1 MVLPSLRMR
10 GSAPQLPAATRRRCT
25 QPPRAH
31 ALPPPGMLG
40 VVVLLASRPPLSVC
54 IFYTQNP
61 LSPFFSACISP
72 HNANWPPNPLKA
84 SPISNFHL
92 LGSPG
97 THLHPNVPSEALQR
111 PPFALSAPFS
121 TLRPSGPPH
130 LVLLAPQNP
139 PLAFKV
145 PLKTPHLAPWPPQ
158 YHLGPLCRHL
168 LCSRTF
174 WCLFTPLKP
183 SLFPSK
189 SLLRCSLSSK
199 NHIFFP

>member
-1 MVLPSLRMR
+1 MSRPRWSSR
-10 GSAPQLPAATRRRCT
+10 GSLPAQATPQLYGPALLAHARFSASAPCRHEAALHAAPPCACAS
-25 QPPRAH
+25 PPRH
-31 ALPPPGMLG
+31 AGSCSPPGLQAPPPLFAFFTLRALF
-40 VVVLLASRPPLSVC
+40 LL
-54 IFYTQNP
+54 
-61 LSPFFSACISP
+61 FFSACISP

-84 SPISNFHL
+84 SPISTFHP

-158 YHLGPLCRHL
+158 YHLGPLCRH
-168 LCSRTF
+168 
-174 WCLFTPLKP
+174 
-183 SLFPSK
+183 
-189 SLLRCSLSSK
+189 
-199 NHIFFP
+199 